1 MRHLNFW
8 LIVALG
14 GSEDETESGPDG
26 STNVMPKRRADIP
39 PQAAAKKTASL
50 EALDLLP
57 AQIAVLDPQGGIV
70 FTNQV
75 WDETAEG
82 RLARRQWNYL
92 EECSAAAA
100 RGCSE
105 GRIVGEGIARILRHE
120 LGQFVAT
127 YSCPSDRQHHWF
139 QISVR
144 PARASDKGIGA
155 IVMHTDVTALQHDHL
170 TGLAN
175 RALFDSQAQYALDT
189 ARQNASRFG
198 LALIDLD
205 GLKPINDQFGHAA
218 GDKVLVEIARRLSSA
233 ANGNAMVARL
243 GGDEFGVVTWLG
255 CDEVALGRLARKIGL
270 AFKQPYLVGGSK
282 CYLSASIGT
291 LGWLLLSVK
300 RHDNVKTRLD
310 LFAEQEG
317 HMTPI
322 GPISYELKC
331 CTKVGWEVRSC

>member
-1 MRHLNFW
+1 VDH
-8 LIVALG
+8 
-14 GSEDETESGPDG
+14 

-39 PQAAAKKTASL
+39 PHAAAKKMSAL

-82 RLARRQWNYL
+82 RLARRRWNYL
-92 EECSAAAA
+92 EECRAAAE

-105 GRIVGEGIARILRHE
+105 GRVVGEGIARILRRE
-120 LGQFVAT
+120 VGQFVAT
-127 YSCPSDRQHHWF
+127 YSCPFDRRHHWF
-139 QISVR
+139 QISAR
-144 PARASDKGIGA
+144 PPRASDEGIGA
-155 IVMHTDVTALQHDHL
+155 IVMHTDVSALQHDHL

-175 RALFDSQAQYALDT
+175 RALFDSQTQYALDT
-189 ARQNASRFG
+189 ARQSGSRVG

-205 GLKPINDQFGHAA
+205 GFKPINDQFGHAA
-218 GDKVLVEIARRLSSA
+218 GDKVLVEIAQRLSSA
-233 ANGNAMVARL
+233 ADSDALVARL

-255 CDEVALGRLARKIGL
+255 CDEVALGRLARKIQL

-291 LGWLLLSVK
+291 ALYPVDGETLEALLKSADGRMYGLK
-300 RHDNVKTRLD
+300 R
-310 LFAEQEG
+310 A
-317 HMTPI
+317 
-322 GPISYELKC
+322 
-331 CTKVGWEVRSC
+331 TKNRHEKWMA